1 MKVKKIIIATLL
13 TIGLVAMS
21 GEPAEDIVATMATQL
36 LIFATTWGLAAWL
49 ANKWGIINH

>member
-13 TIGLVAMS
+13 TIGLVAMC